1 MYEVFLKGGPVM
13 WPLLACSVLSLTVI
27 LERILSGWL
36 RGRRSRPELIE
47 KMLALTATGDLD
59 SAANLG
65 RNSSVPKAKV
75 LAVGLNYGGQGS
87 GEAMRLASQDDIE
100 YMKRGLNVL
109 DTIITLA
116 PLLGILGTVLGIIE
130 SFDLLGAS
138 GIAEP
143 QAVIGGIA
151 QALIT
156 TAAGLTIA
164 VLALVPFNFF
174 VARVQRHAQELEQLT
189 AAFLLAYRKSGEIG
203 DADQDRL

>member
-65 RNSSVPKAKV
+65 RNSGDPKAKV

-164 VLALVPFNFF
+164 VLTLVPFNFF

>member
-65 RNSSVPKAKV
+65 RNSGDPKAKV
-75 LAVGLNYGGQGS
+75 LAVGLNYGGRGS

>member
-65 RNSSVPKAKV
+65 RNSGVPKAKV

-164 VLALVPFNFF
+164 VLTLVPFNFY

>member
-87 GEAMRLASQDDIE
+87 GEAMRLASQ
-100 YMKRGLNVL
+100 K
-109 DTIITLA
+109 
-116 PLLGILGTVLGIIE
+116 
-130 SFDLLGAS
+130 
-138 GIAEP
+138 
-143 QAVIGGIA
+143 
-151 QALIT
+151 
-156 TAAGLTIA
+156 
-164 VLALVPFNFF
+164 
-174 VARVQRHAQELEQLT
+174 
-189 AAFLLAYRKSGEIG
+189 
-203 DADQDRL
+203 